1 MKIEIDTKKEIA
13 KLEAERKNI
22 IEVANI
28 NIHRL
33 NGTIAFLMNSERIKN
48 EEIKK
53 KEEQKKAKK
62 IEVKKLKEE
71 QKKTK

>member
-1 MKIEIDTKKEIA
+1 MKIEIDTEKEIT

-22 IEVANI
+22 IEIANI
-28 NIHRL
+28 NIQRL
-33 NGTIAFLMNSERIKN
+33 NGTIAFLKNSEKIKN